1 MTCSLNTVFVL
12 TCQRRTRKSYKA
24 GTGEQGSATQYQEFN
39 WKFAPLVYP
48 ESSHPIVK
56 NLGGIKF
63 DFANPI
69 DTLKNG
75 IKKTILLNPPNI
87 QKNWRTSRN

>member
-12 TCQRRTRKSYKA
+12 TDIVKDEQGSPIKLA
-24 GTGEQGSATQYQEFN
+24 TGEAGSATQYQEFN

-48 ESSHPIVK
+48 EFAPIVK

-69 DTLKNG
+69 DTENG
-75 IKKTILLNPPNI
+75 IKKTILLKSSHIPRKLAH
-87 QKNWRTSRN
+87 Q